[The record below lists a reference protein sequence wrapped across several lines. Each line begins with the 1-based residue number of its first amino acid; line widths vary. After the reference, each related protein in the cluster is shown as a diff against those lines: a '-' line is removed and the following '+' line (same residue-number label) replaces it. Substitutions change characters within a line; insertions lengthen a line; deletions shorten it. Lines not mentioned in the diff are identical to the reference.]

1 MADALC
7 GSNEAAMNSGNL
19 LPSPPG
25 EASGA
30 TSVVSF
36 DEALTSVCLVAEAQ
50 WPDLMAAIYV
60 LDRSCSRWQV
70 VAAPHLPEGWRQRI
84 HGTSLERGGPYSAA
98 IARRRRIVVADMA
111 ADPLYSTLNAAA
123 QAAGLRA
130 CWASPLMTS
139 AGRPL
144 GVFALY
150 ARRPRRPGARDL
162 PALDRTTDL
171 ARVLVERH
179 CRERER
185 QSSARRWH
193 AIFDSSAVGIALTG
207 VAGRFVTTSHAFRDL
222 VGYRDAELQRMTW
235 LDLIP
240 AEHHALIV
248 QRAQDLFSGAVKEA
262 RHEHR
267 CTRREGGTVWLR
279 VTSTLMPETGR
290 DPPYL
295 MALVEDVTAR
305 KRAELDLR
313 RTAAQLAEAQRIGR
327 TGSWVMNLATHDLLW
342 SQEMFHIWGLDP
354 DRGAP
359 TPELAHER
367 LHPEDRDR
375 VLQGVRRRIREAA
388 EFEGEHRLL
397 LPDGSVTHVC
407 YSGRPVFDAAGF
419 LVEYIGT
426 VRDMTSEKQVEERLR
441 ATVAE
446 VRSLAARQ
454 MQAQDDERRRIGREL
469 HETTAQDLAAL
480 KLTLAALDRTG
491 GMAGSCERALIE
503 ESAALAERSMN
514 DIRTLSYLL
523 HPPFLDEV
531 GLAPALRW
539 YAMGFAKR
547 SGVAV
552 ELDVPEQLPRF
563 PREVE
568 TTLFRFVQECLIN
581 IHRHARSHA
590 AAIRLRASSLE
601 LVTEVQDW
609 GSGMPAGDPEGP
621 EAPDAAMGVGIAG
634 MRVRVRH
641 LNGALEIESGA
652 DGTTMRARLPLHPAV
667 A

>member
-1 MADALC
+1 MPF
-7 GSNEAAMNSGNL
+7 GNL
-19 LPSPPG
+19 QPQPPR
-25 EASGA
+25 EAFGA
-30 TSVVSF
+30 TSTVSF
-36 DEALTSVCLVAEAQ
+36 DEALTSLCLLAEGQ

-60 LDRSCSRWQV
+60 LDRACSRWQV
-70 VAAPHLPEGWRQRI
+70 VAAPHLPESWRQRI
-84 HGTSLERGGPYSAA
+84 HGTLLDCGGACSAA
-98 IARRRRIVVADMA
+98 IARRRRIIVADMA
-111 ADPLYSTLNAAA
+111 SDPLYSTLHAAA
-123 QAAGLRA
+123 SAAGLRA
-130 CWASPLMTS
+130 CWATPLISS
-139 AGRPL
+139 AGRRL

-150 ARRPRRPGARDL
+150 ACRPRRPEAHDL
-162 PALDRTTDL
+162 QALDRTIDL

-207 VAGRFVTTSHAFRDL
+207 IVGRFVTTSHAFREL

-235 LDLIP
+235 LDLMP
-240 AEHHALIV
+240 ADEHGPSLH
-248 QRAQDLFSGAVKEA
+248 RAQDLFSGAVNEVQ
-262 RHEHR
+262 HEHP
-267 CTRREGGTVWLR
+267 CTRRDGRTVWLR
-279 VTSTLMPETGR
+279 VTSTLMPGTER

-295 MALVEDVTAR
+295 LALVEDATAR

-313 RTAAQLAEAQRIGR
+313 RTEAQLVEAQRIGR
-327 TGSWVMNLATHDLLW
+327 TGSWVMNLATQDLLW

-354 DRGAP
+354 DRGPP
-359 TPELAHER
+359 TLELAHER

-375 VLQGVRRRIREAA
+375 VLQGVWRRIREAV

-407 YSGRPVFDAAGF
+407 YAGRPIFDAAGF
-419 LVEYIGT
+419 LAEYIGT
-426 VRDMTSEKQVEERLR
+426 VRDITSERHTEEQLGATLAEMR
-441 ATVAE
+441 A
-446 VRSLAARQ
+446 LAARQ

-480 KLTLAALDRTG
+480 KLNLAALDRSG
-491 GMAGSCERALIE
+491 VMAGACERALLE

-531 GLAPALRW
+531 GLTPALRW

-547 SGVAV
+547 SGVSV
-552 ELDVPEQLPRF
+552 ELDVPERLPRF

-590 AAIRLRASSLE
+590 AAIRLKASSVE

-609 GSGMPAGDPEGP
+609 GSGMPAGDAEGH
-621 EAPDAAMGVGIAG
+621 ATADAALGVGIAG

-641 LNGALEIESGA
+641 LNGALEIESGGE
-652 DGTTMRARLPLHPAV
+652 GTTIRARLPLRSAL

>member
-1 MADALC
+1 MPF
-7 GSNEAAMNSGNL
+7 GNL
-19 LPSPPG
+19 QRRAPR
-25 EASGA
+25 EAPRA
-30 TSVVSF
+30 TSTVSF
-36 DEALTSVCLVAEAQ
+36 DEALTSLCLVAEGQ

-60 LDRSCSRWQV
+60 LDRACRRWQV
-70 VAAPHLPEGWRQRI
+70 VAAPHLPEGWRQCI
-84 HGTSLERGGPYSAA
+84 HGTLLDRGGACSAA
-98 IARRRRIVVADMA
+98 IARRRRIIVPDMA
-111 ADPLYSTLNAAA
+111 SDPLYSTLHAEAS
-123 QAAGLRA
+123 AAGLGA
-130 CWASPLMTS
+130 CWATPLMTS

-150 ARRPRRPGARDL
+150 APRPRRPGARDL
-162 PALDRTTDL
+162 RALDRTTDL

-185 QSSARRWH
+185 RSSARRWH
-193 AIFDSSAVGIALTG
+193 AIFDSSAFGIALTG
-207 VAGRFVTTSHAFRDL
+207 MAGRFVTTSRAFREL
-222 VGYRDAELQRMTW
+222 VGYRDAELQKMTW
-235 LDLIP
+235 LDLMP
-240 AEHHALIV
+240 ADEQVPSLH
-248 QRAQDLFSGAVKEA
+248 RAQDVFSGAVKES

-267 CTRREGGTVWLR
+267 CSRRDGRTLWLR
-279 VTSTLMPETGR
+279 VTSTLMPQTER

-295 MALVEDVTAR
+295 MALVEDVTDR
-305 KRAELDLR
+305 KRAELDLS
-313 RTAAQLAEAQRIGR
+313 RTEAQLAEAQRIGR
-327 TGSWVMNLATHDLLW
+327 TGSWVMNLATQNLLW

-354 DRGAP
+354 DRGTP
-359 TPELAHER
+359 TPEVAHER

-375 VLQGVRRRIREAA
+375 VVQGVGRRMREAA

-397 LPDGSVTHVC
+397 FPDGSVTHIC
-407 YSGRPVFDAAGF
+407 YTGRPVFDAAGF

-426 VRDMTSEKQVEERLR
+426 VRDMTAEKHIEERLR
-441 ATVAE
+441 ATLAE
-446 VRSLAARQ
+446 VGALAARQ

-480 KLTLAALDRTG
+480 KLNLAALDRV
-491 GMAGSCERALIE
+491 MAGACERALIE
-503 ESAALAERSMN
+503 ESAALAERAMN

-531 GLAPALRW
+531 GLTPALRW

-563 PREVE
+563 PQEVE

-590 AAIRLRASSLE
+590 AAIRLRASSEE

-609 GSGMPAGDPEGP
+609 GGGMPAGNPEGP
-621 EAPDAAMGVGIAG
+621 VTSDAALGVGIAG

-641 LNGALEIESGA
+641 LNGALEIESGGE
-652 DGTTMRARLPLHPAV
+652 GTIMRARLPLSA
-667 A
+667 ALA